1 MLARETQPSC
11 LAVSQSE
18 NWPHTLLCAFLVPTC
33 SVAQSCLTLCDP
45 MDCSLPGPSVH
56 GVLQARI
63 SDWVAKLPASGDL
76 PDSGTAPASPASPA
90 LAGGFFTT
98 SAIAWP

>member
-45 MDCSLPGPSVH
+45 MDCSLPEGKL
-56 GVLQARI
+56 GVALESLQGLRDLI
-63 SDWVAKLPASGDL
+63 LPGESQGRGRLVGCRLWGSTELD
-76 PDSGTAPASPASPA
+76 
-90 LAGGFFTT
+90 TT
-98 SAIAWP
+98 EAT